1 MVKGHVPHRGA
12 IQTLFAQDQAKDG
25 CWGWGMIGAKRAHSG
40 PLRPIPSASDANM
53 NLPLPSSSHRHLL
66 TRMFIMVRVR
76 PRLFGSIGL
85 GLAVAVALA
94 LFMPMRTLTACVI
107 GWNAG
112 AVLYLLLALHMM
124 TGAEAEQI
132 RHRALRQDEG
142 EATILALVVMSA
154 VVCLVSIVAE
164 LSVAKGLEGASR
176 AGHIGLSVLT
186 ILSSWLFTQTMFA
199 LHYAHRYHVAQGR
212 GEPPGL
218 MFPGEEAPAYGD
230 FFYFAAVIGTSG
242 QTADVSFSSRAM
254 RRVGTVHCVLSF
266 LFNTTVLAMMINIAA
281 GLF

>member
-1 MVKGHVPHRGA
+1 
-12 IQTLFAQDQAKDG
+12 
-25 CWGWGMIGAKRAHSG
+25 
-40 PLRPIPSASDANM
+40 M
-53 NLPLPSSSHRHLL
+53 NLSPPAPSRRHLL
-66 TRMFIMVRVR
+66 IRLLLMVRVR

-85 GLAVAVALA
+85 GLAVASALA

-112 AVLYLLLALHMM
+112 AILYLLLALNMM
-124 TGAEAEQI
+124 SGAQTEQI

-142 EATILALVVMSA
+142 EMTILALVVLSA
-154 VVCLVSIVAE
+154 LVCLLSIVAE

-176 AGHIGLSVLT
+176 AWHIGLSVLT
-186 ILSSWLFTQTMFA
+186 ILSTWLFTQTMFA
-199 LHYAHRYHVAQGR
+199 LHYAHQFHAAQWR

-218 MFPGEEAPAYGD
+218 LFPGDEAPGYSD
-230 FFYFAAVIGTSG
+230 FFYFSAVIGTSG

-254 RRVGTVHCVLSF
+254 RRTGTVHCILSF